1 MPTCTTNLIELQIS
15 IQLLAF
21 GVIGKLA
28 IAQRRVV
35 MANEQAQEKN
45 LLKRN
50 MMECVVVILLDR
62 KRVTIKSAQVDSF
75 DRRIICIVSYMKFM
89 ILKILDF
96 NILLFCQ
103 IKSFIQL
110 IASGLSG
117 QPGFALRRVE
127 KELGLLL
134 VQQKLQQTMMVRNV
148 QGVSQGLGDVMIK
161 TAKVSCFLDSLK
173 GVLPV

>member
-1 MPTCTTNLIELQIS
+1 M
-15 IQLLAF
+15 
-21 GVIGKLA
+21 IGKLA

-96 NILLFCQ
+96 NILLFCK
-103 IKSFIQL
+103 IKSFI
-110 IASGLSG
+110 
-117 QPGFALRRVE
+117 
-127 KELGLLL
+127 
-134 VQQKLQQTMMVRNV
+134 
-148 QGVSQGLGDVMIK
+148 
-161 TAKVSCFLDSLK
+161 
-173 GVLPV
+173 